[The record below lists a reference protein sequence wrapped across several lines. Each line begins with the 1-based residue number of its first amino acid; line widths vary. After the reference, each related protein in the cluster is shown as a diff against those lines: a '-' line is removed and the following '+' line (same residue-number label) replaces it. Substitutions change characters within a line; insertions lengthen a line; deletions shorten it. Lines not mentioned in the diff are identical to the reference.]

1 MKKVMLMIMILG
13 ALIIANAQM
22 EDNNN
27 PFRYKDE
34 WRTEREQAYAEVR
47 QEFLAIACDTAQ
59 LQSFIGSYNTT
70 KDVMYLHAINRNCNC
85 SEVNNYAI
93 DLINTSS
100 NEEARKIAIGML
112 GFRRYYEA
120 IPLLLNQV
128 KRDISPNEK
137 IIIATTL
144 DVLDSKI
151 EALDIFNC
159 NCYAMD
165 HFDNICVDYYFYL
178 FDRQIAQK
186 YFEHF
191 LNKPHTQVEAASYLA
206 KLGVSD
212 KAFPIFAEFLKNN
225 TAYQN
230 ETEIALLGL
239 AAIGTEEAFELVNI
253 YSQSKNEMIA
263 KSAQQIY
270 KNYYLERRKQ

>member
-1 MKKVMLMIMILG
+1 MKKITLIIMILG
-13 ALIIANAQM
+13 ACLTSIAQI

-27 PFRYKDE
+27 PFRYNDK

-47 QEFLAIACDTAQ
+47 QEFLAKECDTVL
-59 LQSFIGSYNTT
+59 LQRLIENYNSSH
-70 KDVMYLHAINRNCNC
+70 DIMYLYSINGNCNC
-85 SEVNNYAI
+85 LEVNNYAI

-100 NEEARKIAIGML
+100 DEEARKIAFGML

-128 KRDISPNEK
+128 KNDISPEEK
-137 IIIATTL
+137 IAIATTL
-144 DVLDSKI
+144 DVLDSKT

-178 FDRQIAQK
+178 SDRQIAQK

-212 KAFPIFAEFLKNN
+212 KAFPVFAEFLKNN
-225 TAYQN
+225 TTYQN